1 MKPGKRISCGLA
13 LAIEAAGGSKYAL
26 AKRLGIKAQSINDW
40 AQVPINR
47 VVQIERVTGISRQK
61 LRPDLYAP

>member
-1 MKPGKRISCGLA
+1 MKNPKRISCGLA

-40 AQVPINR
+40 AQVPPGR
-47 VVQIERVTGISRQK
+47 VLQIERLIGVSRQK
-61 LRPDLYAP
+61 LRPDLFRL